1 MAKDYIDPQRMADV
15 ARDGGQELSSDQVDA
30 ARVGALA
37 AAGTPGAAVTADAD
51 LAPEHE
57 SAARVGAHAAIADG
71 DNEFHDPTISRA
83 TREATK
89 ALGVPPL
96 EVNDIT
102 VQFGG
107 IVALNH
113 VSFTIE
119 PGTIHALIGPNGAGK
134 STCFNAITGVY
145 RTKTGYVKFGD
156 HTLTDLTP
164 SKIAGVGVG
173 RAFQNL
179 SLSPTSSVL
188 DNVMLGRY
196 HLTKGGFFSSAL
208 RLPWTMKQERLH
220 KERAAA
226 ICEFL
231 GISKYLHSPAGVL
244 SYGNQKRID
253 IARAL
258 ATEPKLLMLDE
269 PAAGMN
275 TAETAEL
282 AELIHDVRDEIGV
295 SIMLVEHDMSLV
307 MGVADHITV
316 LDFGKRIADGLPS
329 EIQKDPAV
337 IRAYLGA
344 EEEEV
349 SEADIDAELDAEN
362 ADAGGTELADGEADA
377 PRNSDLSDKD

>member
-1 MAKDYIDPQRMADV
+1 MTEKDPTLNDNSEPLFD
-15 ARDGGQELSSDQVDA
+15 
-30 ARVGALA
+30 
-37 AAGTPGAAVTADAD
+37 
-51 LAPEHE
+51 
-57 SAARVGAHAAIADG
+57 ADG
-71 DNEFHDPTISRA
+71 DPIISKA

-96 EVNDIT
+96 VVDDIS
-102 VQFGG
+102 VHFGG
-107 IVALNH
+107 IIALDH
-113 VSFTIE
+113 ASFTIQ

-145 RTKTGYVKFGD
+145 KVKTGSVKFGE
-156 HTLTDLTP
+156 HKLTGLHP

-179 SLSPTSSVL
+179 SLSPTSTVL

-196 HLTKGGFFSSAL
+196 HLTKGGFFSAAL
-208 RLPWTMKQERLH
+208 RLPWTMKEERLH

-231 GISKYLHSPAGVL
+231 GISAHLNTPAGVL
-244 SYGNQKRID
+244 SYGNQKRVD

-275 TAETAEL
+275 SSETAEL
-282 AELIHDVRDEIGV
+282 AELIEDVRDEIGV

-329 EIQKDPAV
+329 EVQKDPAV

-344 EEEEV
+344 EVE
-349 SEADIDAELDAEN
+349 ELDSTGDDDVHFSNLE
-362 ADAGGTELADGEADA
+362 GEAG
-377 PRNSDLSDKD
+377 R

>member
-1 MAKDYIDPQRMADV
+1 MTEKEPM
-15 ARDGGQELSSDQVDA
+15 
-30 ARVGALA
+30 
-37 AAGTPGAAVTADAD
+37 
-51 LAPEHE
+51 
-57 SAARVGAHAAIADG
+57 SAQSQL
-71 DNEFHDPTISRA
+71 DPTISSA

-89 ALGVPPL
+89 ARGVPPL
-96 EVNDIT
+96 VVDD
-102 VQFGG
+102 VSVHFGG
-107 IVALNH
+107 IVALDH
-113 VSFTIE
+113 ASFTIQ

-145 RTKTGYVKFGD
+145 KVKNGSVKFGE
-156 HTLTDLTP
+156 HTLTGMHP
-164 SKIAGVGVG
+164 SKIAGIGVG

-179 SLSPTSSVL
+179 SLSPTSTVL

-208 RLPWTMKQERLH
+208 RLPWTMKEERRH

-231 GISKYLHSPAGVL
+231 GIAHHLDDAAGVL
-244 SYGNQKRID
+244 SYGNQKRVD

-275 TAETAEL
+275 SSETAEL
-282 AELIHDVRDEIGV
+282 ADLIEDVRDEIGV

-316 LDFGKRIADGLPS
+316 LDFGKRIADGAPS
-329 EIQKDPAV
+329 EVQNDPAV

-344 EEEEV
+344 AEDEV
-349 SEADIDAELDAEN
+349 DS
-362 ADAGGTELADGEADA
+362 TETDDVNLSATHEGEAD
-377 PRNSDLSDKD
+377 R

>member
-1 MAKDYIDPQRMADV
+1 MAKEYIEPQRMAD
-15 ARDGGQELSSDQVDA
+15 A
-30 ARVGALA
+30 AR
-37 AAGTPGAAVTADAD
+37 
-51 LAPEHE
+51 HE
-57 SAARVGAHAAIADG
+57 DRHEASHDVHRHDEPA
-71 DNEFHDPTISRA
+71 EFVDPTISRA
-83 TREATK
+83 TRAATE
-89 ALGVPPL
+89 ALGVPQL

-145 RTKTGYVKFGD
+145 KTRTGFVKFGD
-156 HTLTDLTP
+156 HTLTNLSP
-164 SKIAGVGVG
+164 SRIASCGVG

-179 SLSPTSSVL
+179 ALSPTSTVL

-196 HLTKGGFFSSAL
+196 HLTSGGFFSSAL
-208 RLPWTMKQERLH
+208 RLPWTMKQERRH

-231 GISKYLHSPAGVL
+231 GIAKYLHSPAGVL

-275 TAETAEL
+275 SGETAEL
-282 AELIHDVRDEIGV
+282 AALIHDVRDEVGV

-329 EIQKDPAV
+329 VVQKDPAV

-344 EEEEV
+344 EEEDV
-349 SEADIDAELDAEN
+349 SEAAVEAELDADTPPSER
-362 ADAGGTELADGEADA
+362 AAHGAAHA
-377 PRNSDLSDKD
+377 PRHSDLDEKDDR

>member
-1 MAKDYIDPQRMADV
+1 MTQNDPTMYQNDEPLFDE
-15 ARDGGQELSSDQVDA
+15 DGDPIISKATRQA
-30 ARVGALA
+30 
-37 AAGTPGAAVTADAD
+37 TAD
-51 LAPEHE
+51 
-57 SAARVGAHAAIADG
+57 
-71 DNEFHDPTISRA
+71 
-83 TREATK
+83 
-89 ALGVPPL
+89 LGVPAL
-96 EVNDIT
+96 EINDIS
-102 VQFGG
+102 VHFGG
-107 IVALNH
+107 IIALDH

-145 RTKTGYVKFGD
+145 KVKTGSVHFGE
-156 HTLTDLTP
+156 HKLTGLHP

-179 SLSPTSSVL
+179 ALSPTSTVL

-208 RLPWTMKQERLH
+208 RLPWTMKEERLH
-220 KERAAA
+220 KERVAA

-231 GISKYLHSPAGVL
+231 GISQYLNTQAGVL
-244 SYGNQKRID
+244 SYGNQKRVD

-275 TAETAEL
+275 SSETTEL
-282 AELIHDVRDEIGV
+282 AELIEDVRDEIGV

-329 EIQKDPAV
+329 EIQNDPAV

-344 EEEEV
+344 EVDELEDNGDDDINLTTLE
-349 SEADIDAELDAEN
+349 SEDD
-362 ADAGGTELADGEADA
+362 
-377 PRNSDLSDKD
+377 R

>member
-1 MAKDYIDPQRMADV
+1 M
-15 ARDGGQELSSDQVDA
+15 SDQPVSDA
-30 ARVGALA
+30 HTTETV
-37 AAGTPGAAVTADAD
+37 
-51 LAPEHE
+51 
-57 SAARVGAHAAIADG
+57 
-71 DNEFHDPTISRA
+71 DPTISRETRAA
-83 TREATK
+83 TE

-96 EVNDIT
+96 VVDDVT

-113 VSFTIE
+113 VGFTIE

-145 RTKTGYVKFGD
+145 RTRTGSVTFGD
-156 HTLTDLTP
+156 KVLTNLP
-164 SKIAGVGVG
+164 ASKIASQGVG

-179 SLSPTSSVL
+179 ALSPSSTVL

-196 HLTKGGFFSSAL
+196 HLTKGGFFAAAL
-208 RLPWTMKQERLH
+208 RLPWTMREERRH
-220 KERAAA
+220 KERVAA

-231 GISKYLHSPAGVL
+231 GIARFLHTPAGL
-244 SYGNQKRID
+244 LPYGVQKRVD

-258 ATEPKLLMLDE
+258 ACEPKLLMLDE

-275 TAETAEL
+275 SAETDNL
-282 AELIHDVRDEIGV
+282 AELIKDVRDEIGV

-316 LDFGKRIADGLPS
+316 LDFGKRIADGIPS
-329 EIQKDPAV
+329 EIQQDEAV

-344 EEEEV
+344 EEDEITEE
-349 SEADIDAELDAEN
+349 SIEAEIAAEN
-362 ADAGGTELADGEADA
+362 ADAGTDPADGDEHVGTGTAAADDVSSGA
-377 PRNSDLSDKD
+377 GASPVDPESEKTR

>member
-1 MAKDYIDPQRMADV
+1 MTEKDPMSKDYIDPQRLANT
-15 ARDGGQELSSDQVDA
+15 AREDA
-30 ARVGALA
+30 AHSG
-37 AAGTPGAAVTADAD
+37 D
-51 LAPEHE
+51 LAPDHQE
-57 SAARVGAHAAIADG
+57 AARIGASSAVIVTDE
-71 DNEFHDPTISRA
+71 EFVDPTISRA

-89 ALGVPPL
+89 ALGVPQL
-96 EVNDIT
+96 EVSDIT

-145 RTKTGYVKFGD
+145 KTKTGYVKFGD
-156 HTLTDLTP
+156 HTLTDLSP

-179 SLSPTSSVL
+179 ALSPTSTVL

-208 RLPWTMKQERLH
+208 RLPWTQKEERRN
-220 KERAAA
+220 KERVAA

-231 GISKYLHSPAGVL
+231 GIAKYLHTPAGVL

-275 TAETAEL
+275 HGETSEL
-282 AELIHDVRDEIGV
+282 AELIEDVRDEIGV

-329 EIQKDPAV
+329 AIQKDPAV

-344 EEEEV
+344 EEEDVTDESIEAQLDIEEAE
-349 SEADIDAELDAEN
+349 SELGGLDQ
-362 ADAGGTELADGEADA
+362 DGLADTR
-377 PRNSDLSDKD
+377 RNPDIAEEQKEIDR

>member
-1 MAKDYIDPQRMADV
+1 MIEKDPMTQDSHDPKHLD
-15 ARDGGQELSSDQVDA
+15 DA
-30 ARVGALA
+30 AATSRV
-37 AAGTPGAAVTADAD
+37 AD
-51 LAPEHE
+51 EHPDH
-57 SAARVGAHAAIADG
+57 VPAHAATGGATTTVRPGQAD
-71 DNEFHDPTISRA
+71 DDFHDPTISRA
-83 TREATK
+83 TRQATE
-89 ALGVPPL
+89 ALGVPAL
-96 EVNDIT
+96 EVEDIT

-134 STCFNAITGVY
+134 STCFNAVTGVY
-145 RTKTGYVKFGD
+145 KTKTGAVRFGE
-156 HTLTDLTP
+156 HVLTDLTA
-164 SKIAGVGVG
+164 SKIVGVGVG

-179 SLSPTSSVL
+179 ALSPTSSVL

-196 HLTKGGFFSSAL
+196 HLTKGGFFSAAL
-208 RLPWTMKQERLH
+208 RLPWTMKEERIH

-226 ICEFL
+226 ICAFL
-231 GISKYLHSPAGVL
+231 GIEKYLHTPAGVL

-275 TAETAEL
+275 AAETNEL

-344 EEEEV
+344 EEDETSDAAIE
-349 SEADIDAELDAEN
+349 AELDAEN
-362 ADAGGTELADGEADA
+362 ADAGGSELADGEADA
-377 PRNSDLSDKD
+377 PRNSDLDDKD

>member
-1 MAKDYIDPQRMADV
+1 MSEKEPMAKEYIDPQRMAD
-15 ARDGGQELSSDQVDA
+15 A
-30 ARVGALA
+30 ARHD
-37 AAGTPGAAVTADAD
+37 DAQ
-51 LAPEHE
+51 PEF
-57 SAARVGAHAAIADG
+57 V
-71 DNEFHDPTISRA
+71 DPTISRA
-83 TREATK
+83 TRAATE
-89 ALGVPPL
+89 ALGVPQL
-96 EVNDIT
+96 EVSDIT

-107 IVALNH
+107 IVALDH

-145 RTKTGYVKFGD
+145 KTRTGYVKFGD
-156 HTLTDLTP
+156 HTLTDLPP
-164 SKIAGVGVG
+164 SRIAGCGVG

-179 SLSPTSSVL
+179 ALSPTSTVL

-196 HLTKGGFFSSAL
+196 HLTKGGFFSAAL
-208 RLPWTMKQERLH
+208 RLPWTMKEERLH

-231 GISKYLHSPAGVL
+231 GISQYLHTPAGVL

-253 IARAL
+253 IALAL

-282 AELIHDVRDEIGV
+282 AALIHDVRDEIGV

-329 EIQKDPAV
+329 VVQKDPAV

-344 EEEEV
+344 EEDEV
-349 SEADIDAELDAEN
+349 SEAEIDAQLDAD
-362 ADAGGTELADGEADA
+362 ALSAGGQAELADA
-377 PRNSDLSDKD
+377 PRNSDLDDKD

>member
-1 MAKDYIDPQRMADV
+1 MTEKDPMSKDYIDPQRMADV
-15 ARDGGQELSSDQVDA
+15 ARDDDRSGSLDFDQRDA
-30 ARVGALA
+30 ARIGATA
-37 AAGTPGAAVTADAD
+37 AATTPGASTTAV
-51 LAPEHE
+51 
-57 SAARVGAHAAIADG
+57 DG
-71 DNEFHDPTISRA
+71 EFHDPTISRA
-83 TREATK
+83 TREATE
-89 ALGVPPL
+89 ALGVPTL
-96 EVNDIT
+96 EVDDIT

-145 RTKTGYVKFGD
+145 KTSTGSVRFGD
-156 HTLTDLTP
+156 HTLTDLPP

-179 SLSPTSSVL
+179 ALSPTSTVL

-208 RLPWTMKQERLH
+208 RLPWTMKEERVH
-220 KERAAA
+220 KERVAA
-226 ICEFL
+226 ICAFL
-231 GISKYLHSPAGVL
+231 GIEKYLHTPAGVL

-275 TAETAEL
+275 SAETAEL

-344 EEEEV
+344 EEDEV
-349 SEADIDAELDAEN
+349 DEAAVEAELDAEE
-362 ADAGGTELADGEADA
+362 AAAGGLSGELADGKAAA

>member
-1 MAKDYIDPQRMADV
+1 MTEKEPM
-15 ARDGGQELSSDQVDA
+15 
-30 ARVGALA
+30 
-37 AAGTPGAAVTADAD
+37 
-51 LAPEHE
+51 
-57 SAARVGAHAAIADG
+57 SAQSQL
-71 DNEFHDPTISRA
+71 DPTISSA

-96 EVNDIT
+96 VVDD
-102 VQFGG
+102 VSVHFGG
-107 IVALNH
+107 IVALDH
-113 VSFTIE
+113 ASFTIQ

-145 RTKTGYVKFGD
+145 KVKTGSVKFGE
-156 HTLTDLTP
+156 HTLTGLHP
-164 SKIAGVGVG
+164 SKIAGVGIG

-179 SLSPTSSVL
+179 SLSPTSTVL

-208 RLPWTMKQERLH
+208 RLPWTMKEERRH

-231 GISKYLHSPAGVL
+231 GIADHLDDAAGVL
-244 SYGNQKRID
+244 SYGNQKRVD

-275 TAETAEL
+275 SSETAEL
-282 AELIHDVRDEIGV
+282 ADLIEDVRDEIGV

-316 LDFGKRIADGLPS
+316 LDFGKRIADGVPS
-329 EIQKDPAV
+329 EVQNDPAV

-344 EEEEV
+344 EEDEV
-349 SEADIDAELDAEN
+349 DS
-362 ADAGGTELADGEADA
+362 TETDDVNLSATLEGEAD
-377 PRNSDLSDKD
+377 R

>member
-1 MAKDYIDPQRMADV
+1 MTEKDPTLN
-15 ARDGGQELSSDQVDA
+15 EEPE
-30 ARVGALA
+30 ALF
-37 AAGTPGAAVTADAD
+37 D
-51 LAPEHE
+51 
-57 SAARVGAHAAIADG
+57 ADG
-71 DNEFHDPTISRA
+71 DPIISRA
-83 TREATK
+83 TRQATEV
-89 ALGVPPL
+89 LGVPPL
-96 EVNDIT
+96 VVDDIS
-102 VQFGG
+102 VHFGG
-107 IVALNH
+107 IIALDH
-113 VSFTIE
+113 ASFTIQ

-145 RTKTGYVKFGD
+145 KVKTGSVKFGD
-156 HTLTDLTP
+156 TTLTGLHP

-179 SLSPTSSVL
+179 SLSPTSTVL

-208 RLPWTMKQERLH
+208 RLPWTTKDEKRH

-231 GISKYLHSPAGVL
+231 GISDHLHTQAGVL
-244 SYGNQKRID
+244 SYGNQKRVD

-275 TAETAEL
+275 SSETTEL
-282 AELIHDVRDEIGV
+282 AELIEDVRDEIGV

-329 EIQKDPAV
+329 EVQKDPAV

-344 EEEEV
+344 EVDELDPDDDSDINLSADLE
-349 SEADIDAELDAEN
+349 SEAD
-362 ADAGGTELADGEADA
+362 
-377 PRNSDLSDKD
+377 R